1 MYAVSYMWN
10 IKNNNKNWTNKN
22 KLKDTDNRLVIARE
36 EHESG
41 RMGELIFFFSLNK
54 FNIF

>member
-10 IKNNNKNWTNKN
+10 LKNNNKNWTNKN

-41 RMGELIFFFSLNK
+41 RMGELI
-54 FNIF
+54 IFLA